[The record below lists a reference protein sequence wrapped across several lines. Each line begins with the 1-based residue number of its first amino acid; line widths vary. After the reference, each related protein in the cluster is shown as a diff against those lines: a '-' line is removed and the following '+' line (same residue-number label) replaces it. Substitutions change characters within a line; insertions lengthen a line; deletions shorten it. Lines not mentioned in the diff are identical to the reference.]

1 MCTTSLEEKMVTPR
15 SEIAGDYICI
25 LSYYVFN
32 GNQEADLPYGEPVWF
47 LFGILVKGRPGVGE

>member
-1 MCTTSLEEKMVTPR
+1 MVTPR